1 MIMEGSAVEG
11 TPFYD
16 KEFMVAIKQGDYYV
30 IRDKFNEI
38 TIGDIGEYC

>member
-16 KEFMVAIKQGDYYV
+16 KEFMVVIKQGDYYV
-30 IRDKFNEI
+30 VRDKYY
-38 TIGDIGEYC
+38 IGNQGKYF